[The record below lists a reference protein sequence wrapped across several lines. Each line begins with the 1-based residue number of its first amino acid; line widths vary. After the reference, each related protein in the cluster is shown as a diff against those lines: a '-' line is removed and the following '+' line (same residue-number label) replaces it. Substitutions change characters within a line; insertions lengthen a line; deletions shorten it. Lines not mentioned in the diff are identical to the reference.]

1 MQFALKLLSQTLF
14 LFGCGQKVFFFF
26 LPAIT
31 IHEEKGRGE
40 ESKDYQLLHRFLF
53 RVNADKIT

>member
-1 MQFALKLLSQTLF
+1 VGRK
-14 LFGCGQKVFFFF
+14 CFFF